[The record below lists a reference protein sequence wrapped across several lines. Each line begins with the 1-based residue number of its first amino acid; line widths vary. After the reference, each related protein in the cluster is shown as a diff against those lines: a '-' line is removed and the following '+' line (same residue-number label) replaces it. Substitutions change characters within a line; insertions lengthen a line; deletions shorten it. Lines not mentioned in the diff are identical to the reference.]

1 MKNMSNYKKILKQ
14 FLEIPLSEEKIC
26 SLENMQSLHKALSCP
41 TSTYPTIHVAGTNG
55 KGSVS
60 MKIAKALEYSGYRV
74 GLYTSPHIR
83 SPRERICI
91 NSEIISEEEMIC
103 GMEKLSQVC
112 QKLGLNLS
120 FFELMTFLAFEFFC
134 EKHVDIAVIETGLG
148 GRLDTTNVLY
158 PILTIIT
165 SISKEHMQFLGQN
178 LEKIAFEKA
187 GILKPRVPVVLGPR
201 ARFQSIYNHACALN
215 CPVYYVSKVF
225 HFFDEENSEIAKNA
239 LEQLKTD
246 FVLTQKSI
254 DQALILRPS
263 CRFEVCGDV
272 VFDVAHN
279 PEAVFYLLQALHY
292 FFPQRRLRFVVGF
305 SKDKDYESCLELIA
319 PVAIHIHLVQENDR
333 LTPIEELSFVLKD
346 APSSFYTCH
355 QSIEEGVKAAFSFAS
370 QANELTVVCGSFCI
384 MQEAKSVAYPTKA
397 FDLNMQGAPIAF
409 S

>member
-1 MKNMSNYKKILKQ
+1 MKNMSNYRKILKQ
-14 FLEIPLSEEKIC
+14 LLEIPLAEEKIC
-26 SLENMQSLHKALSCP
+26 SLENMQSLHKALSCS
-41 TSTYPTIHVAGTNG
+41 TSTYPTVHVAGTNG

-91 NSEIISEEEMIC
+91 NSEIMSEEEMIC
-103 GMEKLSQVC
+103 GVEKLSQVC
-112 QKLGLNLS
+112 QKLGLHLS
-120 FFELMTFLAFEFFC
+120 SFELMTFLAFEFFC
-134 EKHVDIAVIETGLG
+134 EKHVDIAIIETGLG
-148 GRLDTTNVLY
+148 GRLDTTNVVY

-165 SISKEHMQFLGQN
+165 SISKEHMQFLGRN

-187 GILKPRVPVVLGPR
+187 GILKPGVPVVLGPR
-201 ARFQSIYNHACALN
+201 ARFQSIYNHAYSLH

-225 HFFDEENSEIAKNA
+225 HFFDEENREIAKNA
-239 LEQLKTD
+239 LELLKTD

-272 VFDVAHN
+272 IFDVAHN

-319 PVAIHIHLVQENDR
+319 PVATHVHLVQGSGR
-333 LTPIEELSFVLKD
+333 LTSVEELSFVLKD
-346 APSSFYTCH
+346 VPSSFYTCH
-355 QSIEEGVKAAFSFAS
+355 QNIEEGVKAAFSFAS
-370 QANELTVVCGSFCI
+370 QTNELTVVCGSFYI
-384 MQEAKSVAYPTKA
+384 MQEAKSVAYPAKA
-397 FDLNMQGAPIAF
+397 FDLNMQGAPITF